1 MAERGRLSRLLAR
14 ALMYIR
20 LGVFQGSCLGLA
32 YATSVTLK
40 ALSLRLIQVIIPSNG
55 AKAL

>member
-1 MAERGRLSRLLAR
+1 
-14 ALMYIR
+14 MYIR